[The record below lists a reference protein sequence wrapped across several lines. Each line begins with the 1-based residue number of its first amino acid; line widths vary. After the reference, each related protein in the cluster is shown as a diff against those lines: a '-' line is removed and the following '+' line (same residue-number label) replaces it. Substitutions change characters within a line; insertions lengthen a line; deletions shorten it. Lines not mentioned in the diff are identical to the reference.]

1 MKILK
6 FAIPCTIMIVSSYL
20 VGSRVSDMQIKKQH
34 VEIIKQNTEII
45 KSLSG
50 VAMSQSYV
58 TDLLVRV
65 SHYTDNH
72 IKGNHLCMECEG
84 TEFEFDDVQDVDA
97 EVQET
102 HKQVM
107 ADLREIET
115 SIDSLTF
122 GNLQQIKKLENMLK
136 VQREKVNPENLKEVW
151 YGGVDCE

>member
-136 VQREKVNPENLKEVW
+136 VQREKVNPEDLKEVW

>member
-136 VQREKVNPENLKEVW
+136 LQREKVNPEDLKEVW